1 MAVLIDSDYFTPA
14 DRREAV
20 TAILQEAD
28 IGANLQMW
36 DSPAEVVSR
45 HQAWMLGPIA
55 LTRSEVSG
63 HQVCRTSRHERS
75 TPSDTLTVTVQNGQ
89 VRRHEQ
95 FGAQTLIEP
104 GACEVID
111 LATAF
116 ASGWH
121 GLGGTLCLQLSR
133 ERLGISAET
142 VVAAHG
148 RLAASPLYPMVT
160 AQIQHLVAIADQLE
174 TDPAAA
180 SVGEACLEMVRALL
194 ISAAGR
200 GPGDGAAI
208 PEQLLIEQILGY
220 VRTHLSDSTLKTPD
234 IAAANNISVRHL
246 YKVCAQSGISLEQ
259 WIIEQRLVRAR
270 DMLIDRGYEHR
281 SIASVAGAVGFRD
294 AAHFARRFREAFGT
308 TPRDWRRSGTD
319 ADNPPK

>member
-1 MAVLIDSDYFTPA
+1 MAVLIDSDYFAPT

-28 IGANLQMW
+28 LGANLQMW
-36 DSPAEVVSR
+36 DAPAEVVSR
-45 HQAWMLGPIA
+45 HQSWLLGPIA

-63 HQVCRTSRHERS
+63 HQVWRTRRHEQS
-75 TPSDTLTVTVQNGQ
+75 TPSDTLTVTVQHGQ

-111 LATAF
+111 LATTF

-133 ERLGISAET
+133 ERLGISPEL

-160 AQIQHLVAIADQLE
+160 AQIQHLVRIADQLE

-180 SVGEACLEMVRALL
+180 SLGESCMEMVRALL

-200 GPGDGAAI
+200 GPGDGGAI
-208 PEQLLIEQILGY
+208 PDQLMIEQILGY
-220 VRTHLSDSTLKTPD
+220 VRTHLSDSDLKIPA

-246 YKVCAQSGISLEQ
+246 YKVCAQSGVSLEQ
-259 WIIEQRLVRAR
+259 WIIEQRLFRAR
-270 DMLIDRGYEHR
+270 DMLIDRGYAHR
-281 SIASVAGAVGFRD
+281 SIGAVAGAVGFRD
-294 AAHFARRFREAFGT
+294 AAHFSRRFREAFGM
-308 TPRDWRRSGTD
+308 TPRDWRRSAAETD
-319 ADNPPK
+319 TPPK

>member
-1 MAVLIDSDYFTPA
+1 MAVLIDSDAFTPA
-14 DRREAV
+14 ERPEAV

-28 IGANLQMW
+28 IGANLRLW
-36 DSPAEVVSR
+36 DAPDQVVSR
-45 HQAWMLGPIA
+45 HQAWLLGPVA

-63 HQVCRTSRHERS
+63 HQVCRTRRHERIA
-75 TPSDTLTVTVQNGQ
+75 PSDTLTVTVQNGQ
-89 VRRHEQ
+89 VRQHEQ
-95 FGAQTLIEP
+95 FGSQTLIEP

-111 LATAF
+111 LSTAF

-121 GLGGTLCLQLSR
+121 GLGGTLCLQFSR
-133 ERLGISAET
+133 ERLGISEET
-142 VVAAHG
+142 VVSAHG
-148 RLAASPLYPMVT
+148 RLAASPLYTMVT
-160 AQIQHLVAIADQLE
+160 AQIQHLVRIADDLE
-174 TDPAAA
+174 NDPAAP

-220 VRTHLSDSTLKTPD
+220 VRANLSDPTLRVAG

-246 YKVCAQSGISLEQ
+246 YKVCANSDISLEQ

-270 DMLIDRGYEHR
+270 DMLIDKGYAHR
-281 SIASVAGAVGFRD
+281 SIAAVAGAVGFRD
-294 AAHFARRFREAFGT
+294 AAHFARRFRAAFGI
-308 TPRDWRRSGTD
+308 TPRDWRRCDGITSK
-319 ADNPPK
+319 P

>member
-1 MAVLIDSDYFTPA
+1 MAVLIDSEYFAPT

-28 IGANLQMW
+28 LGANLQMW
-36 DSPAEVVSR
+36 DAPAEVVSR
-45 HQAWMLGPIA
+45 HQSWMLGPIA

-63 HQVCRTSRHERS
+63 HQVCRTSRHERA

-89 VRRHEQ
+89 LRRHEQ

-111 LATAF
+111 LATTF
-116 ASGWH
+116 ASGWY

-133 ERLGISAET
+133 QRLGISVET
-142 VVAAHG
+142 VAAAHG
-148 RLAASPLYPMVT
+148 RLAASPLYPMVK
-160 AQIQHLVAIADQLE
+160 AQIQHMVGIADQLE

-180 SVGEACLEMVRALL
+180 SLGESCLEMVRALL

-208 PEQLLIEQILGY
+208 PDQLLIEQILGY
-220 VRTHLSDSTLKTPD
+220 VRTHLADSALKIPD

-270 DMLIDRGYEHR
+270 DMLIDRGYAHR
-281 SIASVAGAVGFRD
+281 SIASVAATVGFRD
-294 AAHFARRFREAFGT
+294 AAHFTRRFREAFGM
-308 TPRDWRRSGTD
+308 TPRDWRRSAID
-319 ADNPPK
+319 PENPPK